1 MRRTLLILAVLAAP
15 LSSAVFADET
25 GDLLVRADQAFAA
38 ADYKTAVSLYEK
50 LGQKVQDASQ
60 RSAMQERLRFARRQ
74 LPSDTTPPTT
84 APAATQPGEVTN
96 AARKPHVRP
105 AEGQVFTTTLHELGN
120 FEYNED
126 DDKTIP
132 DDVRKL
138 DGVKIKIDG
147 VMLPLDQAG
156 RVTRFLLVNDM
167 MSCCYGVAPKLQN
180 VAMVQLPKDKWMAA
194 TTDRIVITG
203 TLHVKVRRDDG
214 FVLSIFEIDP
224 SSIKFAAE

>member
-1 MRRTLLILAVLAAP
+1 M
-15 LSSAVFADET
+15 
-25 GDLLVRADQAFAA
+25 
-38 ADYKTAVSLYEK
+38 YEK
-50 LGQKVQDASQ
+50 LDGKITDASQ
-60 RSAMQERLRFARRQ
+60 KSAMQERLRFARRQ
-74 LPSDTTPPTT
+74 LPADNTPAANGPTT
-84 APAATQPGEVTN
+84 VPAATQPAEVTN

-105 AEGQVFTTTLHELGN
+105 ADGQVFKTTLHELGN

-132 DDVRKL
+132 DDVHKL
-138 DGVKIKIDG
+138 DGVKIQIDG

-167 MSCCYGVAPKLQN
+167 MSCCYGTAPKLQN

-194 TTDRIVITG
+194 TTDRIVIQG
-203 TLHVKVRRDDG
+203 TLHVKVRREDG

-224 SSIKFAAE
+224 SSIKFSAE